1 MPGIAKATTHP
12 CHFTP
17 ECSDDSYTTVGCYD
31 LDLNVLHKVEKVIWL
46 LGGGTYLAN
55 SRDLTGRGLPV

>member
-17 ECSDDSYTTVGCYD
+17 ECSNDSYTTVGCYD
-31 LDLNVLHKVEKVIWL
+31 LDLNVLHRVEKVIWL
-46 LGGGTYLAN
+46 VALIWQIAGT
-55 SRDLTGRGLPV
+55 